1 MNPDT
6 GDVETST
13 VSFSSTPGYLS
24 SVDDYYLSSNGIY
37 VSETTNGFYNTSLY
51 AEVPDT
57 GTTLSW
63 MRCMIATFTAKNGQE
78 WTHTFGRFN
87 SGTYNNQWMVV
98 TLDAF
103 VPGTGPSSPS
113 QLRDGYVQAYRGV
126 PACYQRP
133 HGAVGGVQTV
143 LGVGAAAR
151 PDRCARHDGDPSFR
165 GVLGELQC
173 AVLPQGLHHVGIRE
187 DVRNSASME

>member
-113 QLRDGYVQAYRGV
+113 QLQDGYVQGV
-126 PACYQRP
+126 SWRSYLLPASSWGRWRRADCSGCWSSCQ
-133 HGAVGGVQTV
+133 A
-143 LGVGAAAR
+143 
-151 PDRCARHDGDPSFR
+151 
-165 GVLGELQC
+165 
-173 AVLPQGLHHVGIRE
+173 
-187 DVRNSASME
+187 